1 VANCYDNEFFL
12 ESINIVQNISF
23 TCKSWVQ
30 PNRLYP
36 DKRIF
41 FVNKVPSLDTMLCV
55 NAYSYILLYT
65 NYFWCTPCIYIIFNQ
80 VYLPCGTS
88 NGLKELRG
96 RKLKQLRGDSSAR
109 GRRRSLCDRIYEYD
123 LGDPDKGNEYARPT
137 LGGQHNPYP
146 RRCRTESAPSKSG
159 QFH

>member
-1 VANCYDNEFFL
+1 VEFIVDPNFGVPGAITVANCYDNELFL

-41 FVNKVPSLDTMLCV
+41 FVNKVSSSNTMLCE

-65 NYFWCTPCIYIIFNQ
+65 NYFWCTPCIYYISPG
-80 VYLPCGTS
+80 VS
-88 NGLKELRG
+88 
-96 RKLKQLRGDSSAR
+96 
-109 GRRRSLCDRIYEYD
+109 
-123 LGDPDKGNEYARPT
+123 T
-137 LGGQHNPYP
+137 LWNTKWAE
-146 RRCRTESAPSKSG
+146 RTERKGAKAIEG
-159 QFH
+159 